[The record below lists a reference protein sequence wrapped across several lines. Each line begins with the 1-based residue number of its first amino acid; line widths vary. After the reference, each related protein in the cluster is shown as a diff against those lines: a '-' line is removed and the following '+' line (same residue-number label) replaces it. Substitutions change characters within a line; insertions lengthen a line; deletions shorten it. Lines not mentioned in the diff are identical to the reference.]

1 MVLKVNSVEITEKYP
16 LSRILQVTYLLTS
29 KLMRLACLS
38 DGAADAED
46 EGVCS
51 DAGALDEQSITCRR
65 HGHAINTW

>member
-38 DGAADAED
+38 DAED